1 MKDVDPR
8 FTQVYSNAFG
18 AISKITA
25 VSALHL
31 LFWIISK
38 MSDENFIS
46 LRKTEKL
53 DFIAECVSSSGKRY
67 TVSAVNKAIKILQD
81 NDLIISH
88 NEEKERR
95 GRYIVNPIYFW
106 KTGDQK
112 ARIEY
117 IKEINYYLKL
127 KRNEKS

>member
-18 AISKITA
+18 VISKITA

-46 LRKTEKL
+46 LRKAEKL

-95 GRYIVNPIYFW
+95 GRYIVSPIYFW

-117 IKEINYYLKL
+117 IKEIDYYLKL